1 MQAFCAGP
9 RTLDAKLVWQGKWG
23 HSHLSAA
30 PEGQEAGPHPA
41 PVRRAGY
48 SYGLRTPRPG
58 CEGQDSPQPTGH
70 AADIPPAGHLRAT
83 CGRRKPACL
92 PEVPCLG
99 AQQPRPLNPDAAKSC
114 SGRKGSNRRL
124 WSLTAP
130 PRDEPL
136 LKHPENYLLSAG
148 HTGHRHL
155 ANSQTHTQQPL

>member
-1 MQAFCAGP
+1 MTVQAFCAGP

-23 HSHLSAA
+23 HSHLCLQHLRGRRLVHTPSQSEELGTAMASEHPGLAA
-30 PEGQEAGPHPA
+30 RGKTA
-41 PVRRAGY
+41 P
-48 SYGLRTPRPG
+48 
-58 CEGQDSPQPTGH
+58 SPQVTLWTS
-70 AADIPPAGHLRAT
+70 HLRA

-99 AQQPRPLNPDAAKSC
+99 AQQPRPINPDAAKSC
-114 SGRKGSNRRL
+114 LGKKGSDRRL

-136 LKHPENYLLSAG
+136 LKHPENSLLSAG

-155 ANSQTHTQQPL
+155 TNSQTHTQQPL